1 MLINLQL
8 SFPYKVA
15 VKLLQ
20 HCYKNKVV
28 FLVEEWEVLASLP
41 RSNVSQITFFNWFF
55 SLSCDDENRADFFDS
70 LRYLNKLISLFWSS
84 SYGSQNKPWKLAS
97 MRMTSA
103 LVSASWMKPWSSDST
118 PSFRE
123 NSITTGIGTSTK
135 CGTGQ
140 MSDLQ
145 LGVG

>member
-8 SFPYKVA
+8 SFQYKVA

-20 HCYKNKVV
+20 HCHKNKVV
-28 FLVEEWEVLASLP
+28 FLVEEWEVLASLR
-41 RSNVSQITFFNWFF
+41 RSNVSQITFFNGFF
-55 SLSCDDENRADFFDS
+55 SLSCDDESRADFFDS
-70 LRYLNKLISLFWSS
+70 LKYLNKLISWCWSS
-84 SYGSQNKPWKLAS
+84 NSGSQKNPWKLAS
-97 MRMTSA
+97 VRMTSA

-140 MSDLQ
+140 MSDL
-145 LGVG
+145 